1 MNKAFDFE
9 KVTCLLL
16 CLLFLTAICECL
28 SFDSVIDCKLE
39 RKCQPYLE
47 QRDQMCKN
55 YTIVPKCSHWNVES
69 FNFYSSQLEVVYLD
83 DFTLSEDRDIDI
95 STFTA
100 IYLPQ
105 LYYPTRSM
113 VEWCYLYSSKDIYS
127 IFFTDAVNSSF
138 TALYH
143 VKPFTSSFFIEI
155 SSLPALGVLYMV
167 LIPRVPTKVT
177 IGLYGSVVPLDFPE
191 VTNNWFKHLLD
202 LFYSSTY
209 TFCWLLYILVFILFI
224 YCCKDIVKKSDT
236 VLSLSTDVVFLIEKL
251 KLHPRT
257 PRFKQGGDH
266 RRYTS
271 MHLDE
276 EWMEPLSL
284 IECQSP
290 EVTVIYQSE

>member
-1 MNKAFDFE
+1 M
-9 KVTCLLL
+9 
-16 CLLFLTAICECL
+16 
-28 SFDSVIDCKLE
+28 
-39 RKCQPYLE
+39 
-47 QRDQMCKN
+47 
-55 YTIVPKCSHWNVES
+55 
-69 FNFYSSQLEVVYLD
+69 
-83 DFTLSEDRDIDI
+83 DR
-95 STFTA
+95 
-100 IYLPQ
+100 
-105 LYYPTRSM
+105 
-113 VEWCYLYSSKDIYS
+113 
-127 IFFTDAVNSSF
+127 
-138 TALYH
+138 
-143 VKPFTSSFFIEI
+143 PFTSSFFIEI

-202 LFYSSTY
+202 LFYSSTCRGWVGASSLD

-290 EVTVIYQSE
+290 EVTGYRCLLNKHFEEETNSDRHKYLKRKADSLTHPSRITTRHRPILVLIRPTHRLPYSK

>member
-1 MNKAFDFE
+1 MSNS
-9 KVTCLLL
+9 
-16 CLLFLTAICECL
+16 FL
-28 SFDSVIDCKLE
+28 
-39 RKCQPYLE
+39 
-47 QRDQMCKN
+47 
-55 YTIVPKCSHWNVES
+55 VPKCSHWNVES

-143 VKPFTSSFFIEI
+143 VRCVFYLWPFMDRPFTSSFFIEI

-202 LFYSSTY
+202 LFYSSTCRGWVGASSLD

-290 EVTVIYQSE
+290 EVTVIYQSEWCSVVVVVVVIVVYWTNTSKKKQIAIDINI